1 MIHKE
6 QKKNLY
12 DDSDIITHTFF
23 TEVNKKIP
31 CYGMI
36 YLEYENDERL
46 ITPQNALKFNIRYET
61 RKENITLQLENI
73 LNPKKIETV
82 DSKIKNVSILVTK
95 EKI

>member
-1 MIHKE
+1 
-6 QKKNLY
+6 
-12 DDSDIITHTFF
+12 
-23 TEVNKKIP
+23 
-31 CYGMI
+31 MI

>member
-1 MIHKE
+1 
-6 QKKNLY
+6 
-12 DDSDIITHTFF
+12 
-23 TEVNKKIP
+23 
-31 CYGMI
+31 MI

-61 RKENITLQLENI
+61 REENITLQLENI